1 MRTIPYILF
10 FLFTVLSCPAQ
21 ELLSDYR
28 GMVYVRE
35 NSIEQQGDNLMLN
48 LQIDLSGL
56 SVGRYQS
63 LAIAPM
69 LREGRDSLKLQP
81 IVVNGA
87 NKQKMYER
95 TLAFKGKVVADD
107 GGYLVVKNQPTLLRE
122 VTYRMAVPFESWMK
136 GAELVLV
143 GELKNYDGVTKEVY
157 INILTDNLIFLCA
170 VCQNVLVPAL
180 GKCGSLH

>member
-1 MRTIPYILF
+1 
-10 FLFTVLSCPAQ
+10 
-21 ELLSDYR
+21 
-28 GMVYVRE
+28 MVYVRE

-107 GGYLVVKNQPTLLRE
+107 GGYLVVKINRPYFGRLLIGWQ
-122 VTYRMAVPFESWMK
+122 S
-136 GAELVLV
+136 LSS
-143 GELKNYDGVTKEVY
+143 
-157 INILTDNLIFLCA
+157 
-170 VCQNVLVPAL
+170 L
-180 GKCGSLH
+180 G

>member
-81 IVVNGA
+81 IVVNGPTSRRCT
-87 NKQKMYER
+87 NGPLPLKEKLWLM
-95 TLAFKGKVVADD
+95 T
-107 GGYLVVKNQPTLLRE
+107 GGIWL
-122 VTYRMAVPFESWMK
+122 
-136 GAELVLV
+136 
-143 GELKNYDGVTKEVY
+143 
-157 INILTDNLIFLCA
+157 
-170 VCQNVLVPAL
+170 
-180 GKCGSLH
+180 